1 MNRDEIFEKIQD
13 VLDDALGVDEDEV
26 TPESSL
32 TADLGAESIDFL
44 DIVFRIEKTFDFK
57 ISQGELF
64 PENLT
69 ENEEWVADGKLT
81 DSGLEMLRNRMTHV
95 DFDAYAERYGG
106 QNATRSGH
114 SVKSDRNR
122 RLSPQSRLADHPA
135 GGGADADATFDFR
148 QGNIW
153 FQFHYQRREDLCGRE
168 DARFQALE

>member
-1 MNRDEIFEKIQD
+1 SGCGKVYHTPRSYVLTILLQETVMNRDEIFEKIQD

-95 DFDAYAERYGG
+95 DFDAYAE
-106 QNATRSGH
+106 
-114 SVKSDRNR
+114 SDREVSKIGDLITVNS
-122 RLSPQSRLADHPA
+122 LVNFVEIKLA
-135 GGGADADATFDFR
+135 
-148 QGNIW
+148 
-153 FQFHYQRREDLCGRE
+153 E
-168 DARFQALE
+168 